1 MLRNLLLNLFLMGV
15 FLALTD
21 EVTFFNAVIGFVIA
35 MGVTELYLRSA
46 GKPSYVAAVWRL
58 VLFVLYFVRIL
69 VKANLGVAW
78 EIVTP
83 GLHMTP
89 RIIRYDVADLT
100 PVEVTTLANAITLT
114 PGTLTAD
121 VDERGDTLYIHCM
134 YAADRDEAVAELDDL
149 RRRLLEGVFG
159 R

>member
-1 MLRNLLLNLFLMGV
+1 M
-15 FLALTD
+15 
-21 EVTFFNAVIGFVIA
+21 
-35 MGVTELYLRSA
+35 
-46 GKPSYVAAVWRL
+46 
-58 VLFVLYFVRIL
+58 
-69 VKANLGVAW
+69 AW

-83 GLHMTP
+83 GLRMTP

-114 PGTLTAD
+114 PGTLTMD

-134 YAADRDEAVAELDDL
+134 YADDRDAAVAELDDL
-149 RRRLLEGVFG
+149 RRRLMEGVFG